1 MTARTRAASM
11 PILQRP
17 RRVGLAALLLAIL
30 LAAAPTPFSPTA
42 AAAQTAGK
50 GETYLFAFQDAE
62 IIKVVQEILDGVGA
76 SYTIDPA
83 VSGRM
88 SLRIDQ
94 RLTRLQVIEALD
106 AALSVNGVSM
116 VRDNDRLMITPT
128 EKARGVA
135 SVKPYRED
143 ARRVGYEIVAVP
155 LAFGQPSEVTKA
167 LEAIAGKSLLILP
180 YDRLGLVVLGGGGQD
195 LESALETIKVF
206 DQNVFAD
213 GKLRWFQLNQAAATT
228 VAPELER
235 LFQGSGAA
243 GVAVIPLKRLNG
255 VVVFGR
261 SQDVLDQARK
271 WVQQLDVA
279 DGQGASSLW
288 VYHPHHTSAEALAR
302 TLSAVMSADSRV
314 GAESGLS
321 QPAAA
326 VGTRSGSTD
335 LTNASTSGNASDA
348 TGRVTVDKE
357 SNTLFITGAASDWV
371 KAQKI
376 LAEIDRLPG
385 QVLVEASIVE
395 VTLTNDLQFGVD
407 WSVLSGDFQVS
418 SINNSSG
425 TVGPSAP
432 GGSITFLHGNI
443 QAAVSALGSVANIQV
458 VSAPKIIVMD
468 SKTARLQIGDQVPVV
483 SQSAQSTSNG
493 GAPVINSID
502 YRSTGV
508 ILSVTPRIS
517 GDNQITLEVNQ
528 EVSSV
533 AKTMTSGIDSPT
545 IQQRK
550 FESALILRSGG
561 VVALGGLI
569 NSNVTQSNSGVPGL
583 RSLPGVG
590 SLFRSN
596 GRSQTRTELIVLMS
610 AKIMRDEASATSVM
624 SDLFQDMLELQ
635 RRGLLP
641 TRP

>member
-1 MTARTRAASM
+1 MTARTRATSM
-11 PILQRP
+11 SSLQRP
-17 RRVGLAALLLAIL
+17 RRASLAALLLAIL

-42 AAAQTAGK
+42 AAAQAGGR

-62 IIKVVQEILDGVGA
+62 IVKVVQEILDGVGA

-279 DGQGASSLW
+279 DGQGASTLW
-288 VYHPHHTSAEALAR
+288 VYHPRHTSAEALAR

-335 LTNASTSGNASDA
+335 LTNTSTSGNSSDA

-385 QVLVEASIVE
+385 QILVEASIVE

-418 SINNSSG
+418 SLNNSSG

-641 TRP
+641 TKP